1 MPNPPPSPDPDHPAP
16 PIGAHGA
23 PALRTI
29 AMLADANPN
38 GDIFGGWLLGRM
50 DLAGGAVAFERAC
63 GRVVTVAID
72 ALTFLAP
79 VAVGDLVSCYAHVT
93 RVGRTSMQVRIETV
107 VRRRITHESVRV
119 TQGLFTYVAVDDA
132 GQPRL
137 VPSEP
142 C

>member
-1 MPNPPPSPDPDHPAP
+1 MSEPSPSSDPAP
-16 PIGAHGA
+16 SPQPIGAQGA

-29 AMLADANPN
+29 AMPADANPN

-79 VAVGDLVSCYAHVT
+79 VAVGDLVSCYAQVT
-93 RVGRTSMQVRIETV
+93 KVGRTSMQVQIETI
-107 VRRRITHESVRV
+107 VRRRVTHDSVRV
-119 TQGLFTYVAVDDA
+119 TRGLFTYVAVDEAGRPRPIPDA
-132 GQPRL
+132 ID
-137 VPSEP
+137 
-142 C
+142 